1 MQLLEKPGRGWSLE
15 LNVIT
20 QCVNSDL
27 KELIMTV
34 IELILLL
41 SILWPLKAFFLT
53 NFFKYH
59 SQIMQ
64 TKLFYIKYEEII
76 MEFNEIFLLRTE

>member
-20 QCVNSDL
+20 QCVNSAF
-27 KELIMTV
+27 KVLIMTV
-34 IELILLL
+34 IEMILLL

-53 NFFKYH
+53 HFFKYH

-64 TKLFYIKYEEII
+64 TKLFYIKYEGII